1 MEDRSRLPLAEELD
15 RLVSECGAI
24 ISSLERIEQT
34 AILNAVKWGLRGE
47 MARLEDLKQSLQQLA
62 TENLSARGNDE
73 KTA

>member
-1 MEDRSRLPLAEELD
+1 
-15 RLVSECGAI
+15 
-24 ISSLERIEQT
+24 
-34 AILNAVKWGLRGE
+34 LRGE